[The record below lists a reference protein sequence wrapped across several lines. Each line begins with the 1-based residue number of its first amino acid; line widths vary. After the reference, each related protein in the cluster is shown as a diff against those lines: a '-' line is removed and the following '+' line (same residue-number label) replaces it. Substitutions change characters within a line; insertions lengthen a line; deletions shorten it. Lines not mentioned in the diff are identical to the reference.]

1 MGETTQL
8 NKASSKSDSLRTTVP
23 AGIVKQFGMKEGDAL
38 DWSIEIKGSK
48 LIIEI
53 SHIKQERLPVSEKK
67 KKGPRYKSLEIS
79 EKAEE

>member
-1 MGETTQL
+1 MGDTTQL
-8 NKASSKSDSLRTTVP
+8 TKATSKSDSLRTTVP

-38 DWSIEIKGSK
+38 DWTIDIKGSK

-67 KKGPRYKSLEIS
+67 KREPRIRPLQLEKDS
-79 EKAEE
+79 KD